1 MQIEIKR
8 FDQFTINSLYETL
21 QLRAEV
27 FVVEQ
32 DCPYQDV
39 DGKDQKALHVLG
51 YKDQILVAYTRV
63 FKPGDY
69 FENASIGRVIV
80 KESYRKYGYGQ
91 NIMRASIAYIET
103 HFKTE
108 TIALSAQCYLKK
120 FYNDL
125 GFFETGSEYLE
136 DNIPHIKM
144 IKTKKVTSTGDL

>member
-8 FDQFTINSLYETL
+8 FDQFTIDSLYETL

-39 DGKDQKALHVLG
+39 DGKDQNAYHILG
-51 YKDQILVAYTRV
+51 YHDQVLVAYTRV

-69 FENASIGRVIV
+69 FKNASIGRVIV

-91 NIMRASIAYIET
+91 DIMRASIAFIEA
-103 HFKTE
+103 HFKKD
-108 TIALSAQCYLKK
+108 TIELSAQCYLKK
-120 FYNDL
+120 FYNNL
-125 GFFETGSEYLE
+125 GFDETGSEYLE

-144 IKTKKVTSTGDL
+144 IKTKKVTNTGDF